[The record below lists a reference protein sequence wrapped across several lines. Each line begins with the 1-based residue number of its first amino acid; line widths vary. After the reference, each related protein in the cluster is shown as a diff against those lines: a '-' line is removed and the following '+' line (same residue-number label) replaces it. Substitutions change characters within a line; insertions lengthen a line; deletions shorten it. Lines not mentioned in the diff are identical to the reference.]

1 MSEQALTIEAPA
13 VPAWRQPRVL
23 DRIEQLGI
31 LLLWSWFILRVGEA
45 HNPFAW
51 LAALSET
58 SVALFTLI
66 RRPTSAI
73 SIRLGDWLLAMTATL
88 APMMI
93 VFGASPWPQVMNLCI
108 GLIVCGNLFQ
118 IWAKLTLRRS
128 FGITAAN
135 RGVKRGGPYRLVR
148 RIGQGGMAEV
158 HLAVR
163 YGASGFEKPVA
174 LKLLRREHRGRG
186 ELERLLIAE
195 ARLGALTALG
205 DARVVDLQ
213 RGAPQPPDQLAGGQR
228 STRSIRQPKGREST
242 IHGRDCTA
250 EPAPG
255 AR

>member
-148 RIGQGGMAEV
+148 HPMYAGYLLNHIGVLLMWPSLLNLAAYAIGWTAQILRLKAE
-158 HLAVR
+158 
-163 YGASGFEKPVA
+163 EE
-174 LKLLRREHRGRG
+174 LLGQDPAYRTFM
-186 ELERLLIAE
+186 ERTRWRLI
-195 ARLGALTALG
+195 
-205 DARVVDLQ
+205 
-213 RGAPQPPDQLAGGQR
+213 
-228 STRSIRQPKGREST
+228 
-242 IHGRDCTA
+242 
-250 EPAPG
+250 PG
-255 AR
+255 LF

>member
-148 RIGQGGMAEV
+148 HPMYAGYLLNHLGVLLMWPSLLNLAAYAIGWTAQILRLKAEEEL
-158 HLAVR
+158 LAQDPAYR
-163 YGASGFEKPVA
+163 TFM
-174 LKLLRREHRGRG
+174 
-186 ELERLLIAE
+186 ERTRWRLI
-195 ARLGALTALG
+195 
-205 DARVVDLQ
+205 
-213 RGAPQPPDQLAGGQR
+213 
-228 STRSIRQPKGREST
+228 
-242 IHGRDCTA
+242 
-250 EPAPG
+250 PG
-255 AR
+255 LF